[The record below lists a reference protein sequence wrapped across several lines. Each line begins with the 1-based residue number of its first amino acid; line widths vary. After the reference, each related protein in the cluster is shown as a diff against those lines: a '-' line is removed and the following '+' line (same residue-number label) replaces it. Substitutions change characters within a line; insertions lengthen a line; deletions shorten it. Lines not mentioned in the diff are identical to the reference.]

1 MLPYRG
7 TSVTVDGC
15 GRRERHPHRPRVGRA
30 ARYACRA
37 RGRECDY
44 GGGHNRR
51 LGSHRPQRQFVA
63 GLAAAQLC
71 DALRCA
77 VPCGLRRAALR
88 QARDR
93 AQRIS
98 SRKDRRSY
106 LRRLHRRCR
115 GLRRIF
121 ALRGLREGS
130 ARRPQRGRP
139 DRRVRGRDGA
149 MSTVPCCCRAPVTD
163 WISSSTVSSPRSSWR
178 STWGLWCVPRRF

>member
-7 TSVTVDGC
+7 ISDPVDGC
-15 GRRERHPHRPRVGRA
+15 GRRERHTHRPRVGRA
-30 ARYACRA
+30 ARYAGRA

-71 DALRCA
+71 DALRCV

-98 SRKDRRSY
+98 SRKDRRSH
-106 LRRLHRRCR
+106 LRRLYRRCC

-121 ALRGLREGS
+121 ARRGIREDS

-139 DRRVRGRDGA
+139 DRRGWPRGA
-149 MSTVPCCCRAPVTD
+149 TSTVPCCCRAPVTD

-178 STWGLWCVPRRF
+178 SIWDLWCVPRRF